1 MSSRPLFVK
10 RSRLNHRVILWAS
23 LLLVLVLAVSV
34 LTGKRQD
41 DLDFWRL
48 PVRPNAIVV
57 VTAIPDRMQDG
68 PSDKTK
74 MLVPS
79 DVPAVALSV
88 LAPPPEKALTVADAL
103 KDQQLAD
110 DKLVAL
116 KAALDRWSKAW
127 RNQDVPTYLSM
138 YASDFMT
145 PHGMDRVTWSKVRS
159 ARIMG
164 KRKIRHEMRDLKIE
178 PERFGATVRFTQVYA
193 DERLHITD
201 RKTMKWVDRD
211 RRWLITQEVAD

>member
-34 LTGKRQD
+34 LTGERQD

-79 DVPAVALSV
+79 EVPAVALSV
-88 LAPPPEKALTVADAL
+88 LAPPPK
-103 KDQQLAD
+103 
-110 DKLVAL
+110 
-116 KAALDRWSKAW
+116 R
-127 RNQDVPTYLSM
+127 LSLLQM
-138 YASDFMT
+138 
-145 PHGMDRVTWSKVRS
+145 P
-159 ARIMG
+159 
-164 KRKIRHEMRDLKIE
+164 
-178 PERFGATVRFTQVYA
+178 
-193 DERLHITD
+193 
-201 RKTMKWVDRD
+201 
-211 RRWLITQEVAD
+211 